1 MKIIDLI
8 GAIIVLIG
16 VILLYDARPLTKK
29 YFSFGDQNEATLGI
43 KVVGLVISLLGMIIA
58 YIF

>member
-29 YFSFGDQNEATLGI
+29 YFSFGDQNEGALGI
-43 KVVGLVISLLGMIIA
+43 KVVGLVTSLLGMLIA

>member
-43 KVVGLVISLLGMIIA
+43 KVVGLVISLLGMLIA

>member
-8 GAIIVLIG
+8 GAIIVLIV

-43 KVVGLVISLLGMIIA
+43 KVVGLVISLLGMLIA

>member
-16 VILLYDARPLTKK
+16 VIFLYDARPLTKK

-43 KVVGLVISLLGMIIA
+43 KVVGLVISLLGMLIA